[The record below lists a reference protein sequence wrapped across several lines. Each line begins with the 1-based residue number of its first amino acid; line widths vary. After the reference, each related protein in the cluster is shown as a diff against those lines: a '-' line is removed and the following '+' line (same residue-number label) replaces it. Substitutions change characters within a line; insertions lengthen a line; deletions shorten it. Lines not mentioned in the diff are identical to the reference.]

1 MRNCRGYVVL
11 HCVFVLTYIQVDEAT
26 PIHLPSSSQAQT
38 NSGFTSPPSGPLSPS
53 SPLSRAEGSVS
64 SMSSAFSRSDK
75 IPIPDYWR
83 QETQDCLDEGVLDD
97 ESRGDITRTLV
108 TLLVAKYGPKP
119 GRSRCEELARLL
131 ILKYPFAKDDLGNGY
146 VRYNIIYYVL
156 AMHILSVYV

>member
-1 MRNCRGYVVL
+1 MQLDDG
-11 HCVFVLTYIQVDEAT
+11 T
-26 PIHLPSSSQAQT
+26 PIHLPSSSQALT
-38 NSGFTSPPSGPLSPS
+38 NSGLTSPPSGPLSPC
-53 SPLSRAEGSVS
+53 SPISRAEGSVS
-64 SMSSAFSRSDK
+64 SISSFSRSDK

-119 GRSRCEELARLL
+119 GRSRYEELARQL

-146 VRYNIIYYVL
+146 VRYIDT
-156 AMHILSVYV
+156 

>member
-1 MRNCRGYVVL
+1 MQLDDG
-11 HCVFVLTYIQVDEAT
+11 T
-26 PIHLPSSSQAQT
+26 PIHLPSSSQALT
-38 NSGFTSPPSGPLSPS
+38 NSGLTSPPSGPLSPC
-53 SPLSRAEGSVS
+53 SPISRAEGSVS
-64 SMSSAFSRSDK
+64 SISSFSRSDK

-119 GRSRCEELARLL
+119 GRSRCEELARQL

-146 VRYNIIYYVL
+146 VRYIDT
-156 AMHILSVYV
+156 